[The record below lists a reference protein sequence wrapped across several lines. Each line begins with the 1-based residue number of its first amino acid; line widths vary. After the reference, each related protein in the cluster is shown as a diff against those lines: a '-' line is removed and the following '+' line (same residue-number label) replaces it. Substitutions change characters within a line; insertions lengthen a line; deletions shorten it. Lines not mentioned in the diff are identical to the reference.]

1 MEHAKKMILVPHD
14 LLLKLNQ
21 QKQNQ
26 SGLTNDLDTEMTTL
40 LDNEDLGEKEK
51 WVRYQQMLQRYLKV
65 KEQER
70 QPLKVTM
77 EEESK
82 HGADMP
88 GLSLQREIIEAIP
101 KMYKNKA
108 KMLLNR
114 LESSKN
120 VSWDERGEVTIKGNI
135 VLGSN
140 IIDLVSDV
148 VRPRKTSNPF
158 GWQQFL
164 TFLKE
169 LNIPR
174 EFITNPRRLSFI
186 DRGVLTSTT
195 SLRKRP
201 LIRRSPLNKTV
212 RRVQSQTSPAPEWR
226 PPPVSSSDEEPQQ
239 STWERYHF

>member
-1 MEHAKKMILVPHD
+1 
-14 LLLKLNQ
+14 
-21 QKQNQ
+21 
-26 SGLTNDLDTEMTTL
+26 
-40 LDNEDLGEKEK
+40 
-51 WVRYQQMLQRYLKV
+51 
-65 KEQER
+65 
-70 QPLKVTM
+70 
-77 EEESK
+77 
-82 HGADMP
+82 MP
-88 GLSLQREIIEAIP
+88 RLSLQREIVEAIP

-114 LESSKN
+114 LESSKD

-135 VLGSN
+135 LLGSN
-140 IIDLVSDV
+140 NIDLVSDV

-201 LIRRSPLNKTV
+201 LIRSSPLNKTV
-212 RRVQSQTSPAPEWR
+212 RRVQCQTSPAPEWR